1 MIPLTVAPAGEE
13 HIIKRIGGNEEVRH
27 HLESL
32 GFTAG
37 AAVKVIST
45 LSASVIVNVKDSRVA
60 IGKDMAAKI
69 MV

>member
-1 MIPLTVAPAGEE
+1 MIPLTVAPVGEE
-13 HIIKRIGGNEEVRH
+13 NIIRRIGGSEEVRH

-37 AAVKVIST
+37 AAVTVIST
-45 LSASVIVNVKDSRVA
+45 LSGSVIVNVKDSRVA
-60 IGKDMAAKI
+60 IVKDMAAKI